1 MTIDKRRLA
10 IDGTDPLMRRL
21 LVIAYYT
28 PPLGLSGVMRVTKL
42 CKFLP
47 EAGWQPLIL
56 TVKPVAYYQYDPSL
70 LDDLKG
76 SKAYRTE
83 SLDPNRLFNVLR
95 AKAKRL
101 RPALS
106 GGPGVLS
113 RLLNYLLFPDP
124 KVGWL
129 PFGSIIGRH
138 VVDRERPSAIFA
150 TTPPFTSLML
160 GVRLKAHAHVPLV
173 VDFRDPW
180 PTGFAQPPRHQRAAL
195 RRLRR
200 YFVRHA
206 DLALAVNAGTA
217 RAVGPD
223 VRVLDNGFD
232 PTDFDVAAAKLE
244 GTSIV
249 HVGNLWRNQAEVAS
263 FVAALRARP
272 SARLYLAGR
281 VDAETEKR
289 FRTDPQVKLTG
300 VLPHREACALMKGA
314 DALLYIGKPEQPVG
328 LKLYEYFGAG
338 RPILVWGE
346 GSDEAAGL
354 VAETGAGVACGL
366 DGAKLVSAID
376 EAKHDPG
383 RFSGVGRDRFNR
395 RTQAR
400 WLADRIEELI

>member
-1 MTIDKRRLA
+1 
-10 IDGTDPLMRRL
+10 MRRL
-21 LVIAYYT
+21 LVVAYYT

-70 LDDLKG
+70 VDDLKA
-76 SKAYRTE
+76 SKVYRTE

-101 RPALS
+101 RPALTR
-106 GGPGVLS
+106 GLGVAP
-113 RLLNYLLFPDP
+113 RLLNYFLFPDP

-138 VVDRERPSAIFA
+138 VIDREKPAAIFA

-173 VDFRDPW
+173 IDFRDPW
-180 PTGFAQPPRHQRAAL
+180 PAGFAPPPRHQRAAL

-200 YFVRHA
+200 YFVEHA

-217 RAVGPD
+217 QAVGQG

-232 PTDFDVAAAKLE
+232 PTDFDIAAAKLE

-249 HVGNLWRNQAEVAS
+249 HVGNLWQNQAEVTS

-272 SARLYLAGR
+272 NARLYLAGR
-281 VDAETEKR
+281 VDAETQKR
-289 FRTDPQVKLTG
+289 FRADPQVKLLG
-300 VLPHREACALMKGA
+300 ALPHREACALMKGA
-314 DALLYIGKPEQPVG
+314 DALLYIGKPQQPVG
-328 LKLYEYFGAG
+328 LKLYEYFGAE

-354 VAETGAGVACGL
+354 AAEVGAGVACGL
-366 DGAKLVSAID
+366 DAARLAAAID
-376 EAKHDPG
+376 EAKQDPG
-383 RFSGVGRDRFNR
+383 RFAGASRDRFNR
-395 RTQAR
+395 RSQAR
-400 WLADRIEELI
+400 WLADRLEELI